1 MGKSNLKPVICILNP
16 DDKYYLQKY
25 SNCTDSLPYCVTI
38 NDVKDLQNR
47 GVDIPETYRKENTI
61 LTLLP
66 GKDKYIFRKPEDENN
81 MIESRIK
88 TVGDIL
94 SYLGAKSCSISF
106 SSSNKADSDS
116 HVGVGVNVGVHCKA
130 GYGTTSVGQD
140 VDVDAKVNVNNSKS
154 SVNEMRLLS
163 ENQWPGNYTEEGY
176 NRAKELAFESGL
188 DEDPGIKSLLEQR
201 NPCHPSPVS
210 SSRYKIELYSSMKKS
225 LEIATNIQVGVS
237 KSLGLPMGA
246 GASGSVNVGIDVN
259 VEKNSYAEN
268 HEIMDMQVVFGPFIP
283 KVKATATDM
292 SKATTLPQSTGSSMS
307 TGKLIAV
314 IVGSVVVAVG
324 TTIAAMKFLM

>member
-1 MGKSNLKPVICILNP
+1 MEKYSLRPVICILNP
-16 DDKYYLQKY
+16 DDKYYLQND

-38 NDVKDLQNR
+38 KDVRDLKNR
-47 GVDIPETYRKENTI
+47 GVDIPDIYVKENTI
-61 LTLLP
+61 LTQLP
-66 GKDKYIFRKPEDENN
+66 GKNKYIFRKPEDENS

-88 TVGDIL
+88 TVGVIL

-116 HVGVGVNVGVHCKA
+116 HVGVGVNVDVNGKA
-130 GYGTTSVGQD
+130 GDGTTSAEQG
-140 VDVDAKVNVNNSKS
+140 VDVDTKVNVNNSQS
-154 SVNEMRLLS
+154 SVNEMKLLLI
-163 ENQWPGNYTEEGY
+163 NTWPGNYTEDGY
-176 NRAKELAFESGL
+176 KRAKELALESGL

-201 NPCHPSPVS
+201 NPYHPSPVS

-237 KSLGLPMGA
+237 KSLNLPMGV

-268 HEIMDMQVVFGPFIP
+268 HEIMDMRIEFGPFTP
-283 KVKATATDM
+283 KKVIVVEKDNDTSQQPTN
-292 SKATTLPQSTGSSMS
+292 SSMS
-307 TGKLIAV
+307 TGKLVAIIIGA
-314 IVGSVVVAVG
+314 VVVAVG
-324 TTIAAMKFLM
+324 ATIAAMKFLLV